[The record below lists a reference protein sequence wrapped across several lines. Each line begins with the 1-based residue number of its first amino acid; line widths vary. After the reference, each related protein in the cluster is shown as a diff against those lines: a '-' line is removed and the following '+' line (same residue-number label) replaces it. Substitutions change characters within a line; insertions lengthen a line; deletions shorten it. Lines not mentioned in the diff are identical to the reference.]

1 MAGEILQGCLG
12 KSGGME
18 ELNKEDFGKTDKFII
33 KVMQRNKKGQTEV

>member
-1 MAGEILQGCLG
+1 MAGDVLQRGVG
-12 KSGGME
+12 KSRGME